1 MRNPLIIISNKTPP
15 LKNIYIYIFI
25 LKLVSFSLFSET
37 RYKSM
42 LLEILFFF
50 FFFGAV
56 VQHINRL
63 FSYFGLL
70 NRERVSSP
78 LFRLFNGHHHISP
91 TAVEEGAKERGA
103 IAII

>member
-15 LKNIYIYIFI
+15 LKKNIYIFT

-50 FFFGAV
+50 FFFGVV

-63 FSYFGLL
+63 FFYFGLL

-78 LFRLFNGHHHISP
+78 LLLLFNGHHHISP